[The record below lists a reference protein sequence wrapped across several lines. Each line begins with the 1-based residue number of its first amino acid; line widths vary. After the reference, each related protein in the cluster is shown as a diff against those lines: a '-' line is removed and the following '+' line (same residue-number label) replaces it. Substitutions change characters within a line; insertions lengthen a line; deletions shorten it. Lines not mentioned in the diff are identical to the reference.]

1 MPSAVCRGQSSSNPM
16 DITEQFSRTAMLLG
30 EEKMQKLFAAKVAVF
45 GVGGV
50 GSYTA
55 EALARSG
62 IGSIDLFDND
72 LVCISNINRQII
84 ALHSS
89 VGKYK
94 VDVMRERIL
103 DINPNAKVGAFRMFY
118 LPENA
123 DEVDLSIYDYVVDA
137 VDTVTAKVELIV
149 RAKAAGT
156 PIICSMG
163 AANKLD
169 PTAFVVA
176 DIRKTEMDPLAKVIR
191 KELRARGIKDVKVVY
206 SKEPASVPLGDEESV
221 LSQDSNKRQTPASN
235 SFVPPVVGMILA
247 GEVIKDLTTS

>member
-1 MPSAVCRGQSSSNPM
+1 
-16 DITEQFSRTAMLLG
+16 MLFG
-30 EEKMQKLFAAKVAVF
+30 PEKMQKLFAAKVAVF

-72 LVCISNINRQII
+72 VVCTSNINRQII

-103 DINPNAKVGAFRMFY
+103 DINPGAEVGAYRIFY
-118 LPENA
+118 LPETA
-123 DEVDLSIYDYVVDA
+123 DEVDLSKYDYVVDA

-149 RAKAAGT
+149 RAKDAGV

-169 PTAFVVA
+169 PTAFVVT
-176 DIRKTEMDPLAKVIR
+176 DISKTEMDPLAKVIR

-206 SKEPASVPLGDEESV
+206 SKEPASAPFGDVEPAVSMN
-221 LSQDSNKRQTPASN
+221 SNKRQTPASN

-247 GEVIKDLTTS
+247 GEVVKYLTAS